1 MIEWK
6 RLFYMNGNQKGAGT
20 VISTSAKLDLQKKK
34 KKLIR
39 GKGWHYIRA

>member
-20 VISTSAKLDLQKKK
+20 VILTSAKLDLKK
-34 KKLIR
+34 KKL
-39 GKGWHYIRA
+39 